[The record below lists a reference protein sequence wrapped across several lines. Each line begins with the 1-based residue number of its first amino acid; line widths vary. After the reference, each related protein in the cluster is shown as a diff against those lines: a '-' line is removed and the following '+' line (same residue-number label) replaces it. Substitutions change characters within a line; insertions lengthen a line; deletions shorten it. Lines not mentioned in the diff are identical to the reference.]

1 MIVLTVIKESL
12 SNSLKVRTRHLMLLM
27 MMIMFVSSALCEE
40 VSINFCHIYD
50 FFISLFMFIMNFSI
64 LLCGIRIV
72 NVDTF

>member
-27 MMIMFVSSALCEE
+27 MMIMFVSGALCEE
-40 VSINFCHIYD
+40 VSINFCHIND
-50 FFISLFMFIMNFSI
+50 FFISLFMFIMNFSV

-72 NVDTF
+72 NIDTF